1 MKIRRR
7 AEGGAPP
14 TRVAVPRAEQRK
26 PSNDEPLRDLAKRAG
41 SGRITDAE
49 GLSRAYQQGDAYPHG
64 KTLYI
69 AGSHTSQDW
78 IDDVTTIPFWRPMFG
93 GAKAIHRYQMA
104 QQAARATKPST
115 VVGHSLGGAVALQ
128 MQKEDPTLRART
140 YGAPVWDPLGQHPG
154 ERSRSRFDPVSFFDR
169 GATSTLDAPAGNVS
183 AFHSYEATAS
193 RSTAEGDGA
202 VVPGGSVAITE

>member
-1 MKIRRR
+1 MKNRRR
-7 AEGGAPP
+7 SEAGGPP
-14 TRVAVPRAEQRK
+14 TRVIVPRAEQRRL
-26 PSNDEPLRDLAKRAG
+26 SNDEPLQDLAKRAG

-78 IDDVTTIPFWRPMFG
+78 IDDVTKIPFWRPLFG

-115 VVGHSLGGAVALQ
+115 IVGHSLGGAVALQ
-128 MQKEDPTLRART
+128 KEDPTLQART
-140 YGAPVWDPLGQHPG
+140 YGAPVWDPSGQHPG

-193 RSTAEGDGA
+193 RSTADGDGA
-202 VVPGGSVAITE
+202 IVPGGAVAITE